1 MTYSEEKTQSIGTD
15 PRTETDV
22 KISRQVIK
30 TVTKTVIYMLKKLSG
45 NMEDIIK
52 TKIEHLEVKITE

>member
-52 TKIEHLEVKITE
+52 T